1 MGKRIR
7 HLQRYR
13 EIVTAFVRYG
23 FGYIVKRLGLLESFP
38 MRAFRFGER
47 RDLEERTIGERIRL
61 FLEELGPTFV
71 KLGQIASTRPDLLPA
86 DIIAELVRLQDKVAP
101 FPFEEVERIVT
112 EELGEPLEQLFA
124 QFRQTPLAAASI
136 GQVHYAV
143 LRSGEQVAV
152 KVQRPGIRPVVDT
165 DLEILE
171 DLARMAESRLDWA
184 KQYRIR
190 DVVEELARALRLEL
204 DYGNERRNAEKFA
217 AQGAALPFIHIP
229 AIHWELSTGKVLTME
244 FIDGIQLSERER
256 LDAAGFNRR
265 TIAERLVQA
274 ILHQAL
280 IEGFFHGDPHPGN
293 VLALPDGR
301 LALIDFGMAGRL
313 SPELKMH
320 VAAFVLALRSQNASG
335 ILRAVLAMGLV
346 PEDAETGDLL
356 ADIETMRDKY
366 YNVPLAR
373 INLGE
378 AVNDLFSLA
387 FRHDIR
393 MPADLTLL
401 GKSLLT
407 MEGVVTS
414 LDPSFSV
421 IDAAEPFGK
430 RLLMDKFNPNRL
442 AKRLLGKLPEYIELL
457 TDVPLRIKDLTALAR
472 KGKFKLEI
480 SIPELDRFM
489 SKMDRVSNRLSFSVV
504 LLAFSMIMV
513 GLMIGSSVSTNSVFM
528 WRFPVIEIGFGI
540 AALMFLW
547 LIYSIFRS
555 GRF

>member
-47 RDLEERTIGERIRL
+47 RDLAERTIGERLRL

-86 DIIAELVRLQDKVAP
+86 DIIAELERLQDKVAP

-112 EELGEPLEQLFA
+112 EEFGEPLERLFA
-124 QFRQTPLAAASI
+124 EFRQTPLAAASI

-190 DVVEELARALRLEL
+190 EVVEELARALRLEL

-217 AQGAALPFIHIP
+217 AQGSALPFIHIP
-229 AIHWELSTGKVLTME
+229 AVYWEMSTGKVLTME
-244 FIDGIQLSERER
+244 YIDGIKLSDRER
-256 LDAAGFNRR
+256 LDDAGFSRR

-280 IEGFFHGDPHPGN
+280 IDGFFHGDPHPGN

-313 SPELKMH
+313 SPEMKMH
-320 VAAFVLALRSQNASG
+320 VAAFVLALRSQDAAG
-335 ILRAVLAMGLV
+335 ILRAVMAMGLV
-346 PEDAETGDLL
+346 PEEADTGDLL
-356 ADIETMRDKY
+356 GDIDTMRDKY

-373 INLGE
+373 IHLGE
-378 AVNDLFSLA
+378 AVNDLFALA

-393 MPADLTLL
+393 MPTDLTLL

-430 RLLMDKFNPNRL
+430 RLLIDKFNPNRL

-457 TDVPLRIKDLTALAR
+457 TDVPLRLKDLTTLAR

-489 SKMDRVSNRLSFSVV
+489 SKLDRVSNRLSFSVV

-513 GLMIGSSVSTNSVFM
+513 GLMIGSSVSTNSVFL